1 MDPRVD
7 KLREYQIA
15 ISTRIHAIE
24 MMQTAEQAVEL
35 YKRYVLDPRY
45 NHRNYI
51 NICKK
56 IEELFPEEIFI
67 WSLEQ

>member
-1 MDPRVD
+1 MDPRLD
-7 KLREYQIA
+7 KLREYQIT
-15 ISTRIHAIE
+15 INTRIPAIE

-35 YKRYVLDPRY
+35 YKRYMSYPSY
-45 NHRNYI
+45 HRGNYI

-56 IEELFPEEIFI
+56 IEELFPEETFI